1 MTGCKD
7 FISLSFLFLIMHDY
21 QAMDEVRDAIHG
33 FIQFNDWEREI
44 INHPAFQRLRRIRQL
59 GMSDLVYP
67 GTTHT
72 RFEHSLGVMHLGSK
86 IFDNVIL
93 RSECNFNKDDIERD
107 RIIVRLA
114 CLLHDIGHSPFSHA
128 GEEFMPNNNDTSFT
142 HEDYSAGIIR
152 FVLNDVIENHPL
164 NKNYNIKADEVARLI
179 VGPSDNN
186 TCRYWHNIISS
197 QLDADRSDYL
207 LRDSYYAGV
216 KYGVFDLDRILVMT
230 TLYDKNDSP
239 SFAIKED
246 GINAA
251 EALIIARYMMFKQVY
266 FQETRRICD
275 FHANEYVKKL
285 LNQSDLKGVFPEPT
299 SKENLQEY
307 LKWDDFY
314 VWGQMTQDRNDRHVK
329 ALFERRHDRCIYCS
343 TVFGEKRFEENEKIE
358 RWKEKLKEKNI
369 ELWVDNAD
377 SNWYKRDTEEIK
389 ILMTDGKLKNLSQL
403 SQFLINLEKSPIVR
417 LYVPVDSV
425 KQAKEIIKE

>member
-1 MTGCKD
+1 
-7 FISLSFLFLIMHDY
+7 
-21 QAMDEVRDAIHG
+21 MDEVRDAIHG
-33 FIQFNDWEREI
+33 FISFDEWEREI
-44 INHPAFQRLRRIRQL
+44 INQPAFQRLRRIRQL

-93 RSECNFNKDDIERD
+93 RSGCNFNKDDIERD

-128 GEEFMPNNNDTSFT
+128 GEEFMPKNNDDNTPFA

-179 VGPSDNN
+179 VGPSDND

-246 GINAA
+246 GVNAA

-275 FHANEYVKKL
+275 YHVNEYVKKL
-285 LNQSDLKGVFPEPT
+285 LNKSNLKGVFPEPI

-329 ALFERRHDRCIYCS
+329 AVFERRHDRCIYRS
-343 TVFGEKRFEENEKIE
+343 SAIGEKQFEENEKIE
-358 RWKEKLKEKNI
+358 SWKEKLREKNI
-369 ELWVDNAD
+369 ETWVDNAD
-377 SNWYKRDTEEIK
+377 SNWYKKRDTDEIK
-389 ILMTDGKLKNLSQL
+389 ILMTDGRLKNLSQL
-403 SQFLINLEKSPIVR
+403 SQFLKNLEKSPIVR
-417 LYVPVDSV
+417 LYVPFDNV